1 VQKAAKAQD
10 LLAER
15 WRPEPSLI
23 LGPRARR
30 PQELRKRKPTEL
42 LLEPV
47 SPRVRNPRGRLKALV
62 KARPAAKPP
71 EQPEH
76 LLPELTLLQWK
87 MGEPLAQAKNNLHPP
102 RSLPAWA
109 ALGTGGLR
117 ERQASPGEE
126 TWLPA

>member
-1 VQKAAKAQD
+1 M
-10 LLAER
+10 LAER
-15 WRPEPSLI
+15 WRPQPSLI

-47 SPRVRNPRGRLKALV
+47 SPRVGNPRGRLKALV

-117 ERQASPGEE
+117 ERQAFPEEE